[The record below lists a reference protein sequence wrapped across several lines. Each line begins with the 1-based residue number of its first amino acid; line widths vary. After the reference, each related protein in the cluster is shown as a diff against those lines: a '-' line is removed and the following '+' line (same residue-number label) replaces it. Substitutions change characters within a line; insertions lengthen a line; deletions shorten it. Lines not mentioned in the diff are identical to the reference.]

1 MERMEMKMK
10 WIAKLWTAGL
20 VILAA
25 AETSE
30 VHAAAASPLAV
41 GFNLRDAGPVIA
53 ALLALALLA
62 GGGKRR
68 LRM

>member
-10 WIAKLWTAGL
+10 WIAKLGTAGL
-20 VILAA
+20 VI
-25 AETSE
+25 
-30 VHAAAASPLAV
+30 AAAASEVQAAAAGPLAA
-41 GFNLRDAGPVIA
+41 GFNLREAGPLIA